1 MKAGAIDFLE
11 KPYADHALLAWVEKA
26 LGRQSHPDL
35 EHDIADAV
43 RRVAMLSAREPE
55 VMDGLPAGQPNKLI
69 AYDLGISVR
78 TLEVYRAPDVGA
90 VRRAS
95 AGGRYPSRCYGDA
108 GRQ

>member
-11 KPYADHALLAWVEKA
+11 KPYAEHALLGSIETAFGKE
-26 LGRQSHPDL
+26 SHPDR
-35 EHDIADAV
+35 DYDVADAV
-43 RRVAMLSAREPE
+43 RRVAMLSPRAGCHRLTA
-55 VMDGLPAGQPNKLI
+55 GKPAEQVDPLQSR
-69 AYDLGISVR
+69 DQ
-78 TLEVYRAPDVGA
+78 RAHGGGPPRPDVGA